1 MNKIHKFI
9 QKWKREGLREA
20 IEAIFSYTKY
30 VINSTNLKN
39 AIKFRDP
46 RIYFS
51 CDIGIELPES
61 TIITHPLGIVVG
73 NNVDMGEN
81 VKINQNVT
89 IGGRGNKYNTGQP
102 IIKDNV
108 KIYSGAVVLGEVTLE
123 EGCTV
128 GANAVVLEDVCQGE
142 TVVGVPASK
151 I

>member
-1 MNKIHKFI
+1 MSIIHKFI
-9 QKWKREGLREA
+9 QIWRAEGLARA
-20 IEAIFSYTKY
+20 VSSAYTYFSYA
-30 VINSTNLKN
+30 INSKNLKN

-51 CDIGIELPES
+51 CDIGTELPQS
-61 TIITHPLGIVVG
+61 TILTHPLGIVIG
-73 NNVDMGEN
+73 NNVEIGKN

-89 IGGRGNKYNTGQP
+89 IGGRGNKYDSGQP

-108 KIYSGAVVLGEVTLE
+108 KIYSGAVILGDVTLE

-128 GANAVVLEDVCQGE
+128 GANAVVLDSIGQGE
-142 TVVGVPASK
+142 TAVGVPAST